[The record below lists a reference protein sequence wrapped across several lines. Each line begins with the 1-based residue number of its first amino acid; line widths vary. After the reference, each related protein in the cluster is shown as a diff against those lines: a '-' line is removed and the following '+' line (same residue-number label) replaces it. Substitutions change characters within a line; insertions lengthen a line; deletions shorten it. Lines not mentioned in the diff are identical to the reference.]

1 MNRLL
6 RRPPRL
12 PLFRSSTT
20 AESGSTKSGM
30 KGPIMGVAGVWGFG
44 IFISSLTQ
52 MPLDPERMTP
62 EKQSKMT
69 QKDIEEYEKE
79 MLSKNMAQQIWMQ
92 VPAGWRF
99 AEGLKVVWEKTCEA
113 PHGLGFKPMVDY
125 FFEVSEPEWE
135 VALPPPLEPP
145 FIQPRFT
152 VTMELLDVLL
162 CPCYDASSGW
172 RFKLR
177 HGAAYFL
184 KKIGYPNTELCLYTE
199 ASPGDVQIPLQRL
212 MKKMEAHELQN
223 GGFLYHVYRNCC
235 KFESRGYLKDLSI
248 LGRDL
253 KNVIHIDL
261 QNDHGTTPMLHDYHN
276 RNVILIRRPRDLEEG
291 EMDMTLFDLADFIVS
306 ITSDP
311 TIDDVREEMEKFREE
326 DDTDALL
333 TDVYRSRQADIEF
346 DKMAQAEIEEKLRE
360 QGMSRGAVGAAKKR
374 GRFF

>member
-1 MNRLL
+1 
-6 RRPPRL
+6 
-12 PLFRSSTT
+12 
-20 AESGSTKSGM
+20 M
-30 KGPIMGVAGVWGFG
+30 KGPIMGVFGVWGFG
-44 IFISSLTQ
+44 CLISSLTQ

-62 EKQSKMT
+62 EKQAKMT
-69 QKDIEEYEKE
+69 QKEIEEYEKE
-79 MLSKNMAQQIWMQ
+79 MMSKGMLGQLWMQ
-92 VPAGWRF
+92 VPAGWRVV
-99 AEGLKVVWEKTCEA
+99 EGAKVVADKTMEK
-113 PHGLGFKPMVDY
+113 PWGLGFKPMIDY

-152 VTMELLDVLL
+152 ITMELLDVLL

-223 GGFLYHVYRNCC
+223 GGYLYMLYRNSC
-235 KFESRGYLKDLSI
+235 KFEKRGYLKDLSI
-248 LGRDL
+248 LGRDM

-261 QNDHGTTPMLHDYHN
+261 QNDHGTTPMLHDYQN
-276 RNVILIRRPRDLEEG
+276 RNVVLIRRPRDLQDG

-306 ITSDP
+306 MTSDP
-311 TIDDVREEMEKFREE
+311 TIDDIRDEMDKFNEEGK
-326 DDTDALL
+326 LL
-333 TDVYRSRQADIEF
+333 TDVYRERQADLEF

-360 QGMSRGAVGAAKKR
+360 QGIANSFGTKKR